1 MSKND
6 KLINSLRKIA
16 SRNRSENI
24 AKAAERDTAQIY
36 AVLAISLYKLLDI
49 PDEDK
54 RVDAIEQV
62 FAESQKIWLECSEN
76 DIDVNELC
84 EKETGIDVRY
94 TKGEQNA
101 VS

>member
-24 AKAAERDTAQIY
+24 AKAAERDTSQIY
-36 AVLAISLYKLLDI
+36 AVLAIALYRLLSI
-49 PDEDK
+49 SNEDEK
-54 RVDAIEQV
+54 VDAIEQV
-62 FAESQKIWLECSEN
+62 FSESQKIWLDCSEK

-94 TKGEQNA
+94 SKGE
-101 VS
+101 